1 MSLSSDSPPWRASVD
16 QSTPL
21 SSPTPPTSPNSDIIT
36 GSPDTSRL
44 HAVNQSVL
52 ECFHLA
58 MEGEEVPAMI
68 APCHEHPGMNRRTVF
83 GMKLSVGRSQ
93 KGNDPFNYE
102 VKYFEDEPYKEMA
115 EDSRFWKT
123 CVDEAA
129 KVDAGKVAD
138 WTDALDVLLVFAGL
152 FSGVVSTFVCQTF
165 QNLQVDPTELVYIV
179 VDELLSIQR
188 AIDDTDPAPPNTF
201 LALIP
206 PSTRPEQ
213 VFGSTRSGS

>member
-1 MSLSSDSPPWRASVD
+1 MPRVHPYRYHPRQTYKRPSNHRTRRRLHCSLRDTIIVLFFVYRLIYEILRHSVYRQLSPMSPQAESPPWRASVD

-83 GMKLSVGRSQ
+83 GMKLSVGRPR
-93 KGNDPFNYE
+93 K
-102 VKYFEDEPYKEMA
+102 
-115 EDSRFWKT
+115 
-123 CVDEAA
+123 
-129 KVDAGKVAD
+129 
-138 WTDALDVLLVFAGL
+138 
-152 FSGVVSTFVCQTF
+152 
-165 QNLQVDPTELVYIV
+165 
-179 VDELLSIQR
+179 
-188 AIDDTDPAPPNTF
+188 
-201 LALIP
+201 
-206 PSTRPEQ
+206 
-213 VFGSTRSGS
+213 